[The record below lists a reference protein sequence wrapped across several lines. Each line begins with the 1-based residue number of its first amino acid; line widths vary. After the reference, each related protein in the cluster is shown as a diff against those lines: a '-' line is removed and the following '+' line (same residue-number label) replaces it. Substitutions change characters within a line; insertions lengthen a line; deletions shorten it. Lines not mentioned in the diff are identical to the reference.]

1 MTINY
6 FKKAVKRRMRKLLL
20 IPIKLCNTL
29 YYWVSNKDNVLVV
42 NASVFQFLSKTR
54 HFNLGDDLNVYMLK
68 YLTGKRIFVNNQF
81 YHRPLKNYMC
91 IGSVMDW
98 MANEQTSVWG
108 AGIIIPPLKKRAI
121 NKLQAANILAVRGAY
136 TRDLL
141 TENGIACPS
150 VYGDPAL
157 LLPYLY
163 NPKVEKVKNRIGFI
177 PHFYDKNNKNV
188 KRLINECEG
197 NGILIKMQGYD
208 NWQEIIRQI
217 LSCEFIISSSLHG
230 LILSDAYSIPN
241 LWVSFSDL
249 LKGGMF
255 KFNDYYSS
263 VGKVGER
270 IEIGDNTHIKELL
283 EHKRKYIRGYFDPR
297 PLLKVCPFTITHPL
311 IKELVE

>member
-1 MTINY
+1 
-6 FKKAVKRRMRKLLL
+6 MRKLLL

-68 YLTGKRIFVNNQF
+68 ELTGKRVFVNNQF
-81 YHRPLKNYMC
+81 YHRPMRSYMC

-108 AGIIIPPLKKRAI
+108 AGIITPPLQQQAI

-136 TRDLL
+136 TRNLL
-141 TENGIACPS
+141 IENGISCPA

-157 LLPYLY
+157 LLPYLF
-163 NPKVEKVKNRIGFI
+163 NPKVRKVRNRIGFI

-188 KRLINECEG
+188 ERLLKECEG
-197 NGILIKMQGYD
+197 DGILIKIQGYE
-208 NWQEIIRQI
+208 NWHETIRQI
-217 LSCEFIISSSLHG
+217 LSCDYIISSSLHG
-230 LILSDAYSIPN
+230 LILSDAYGVPN

-249 LKGGMF
+249 LKGGLF
-255 KFNDYYSS
+255 KFNDYYTS
-263 VGKVGER
+263 VGKTTER
-270 IEIGDNTHIKELL
+270 VEVTENTHIKELI
-283 EHKRKYIRGYFDPR
+283 EKKRHYININFDPK
-297 PLLKVCPFTITHPL
+297 PLLRACPFTITHPI
-311 IKELVE
+311 IKDLAK